1 MTTDTSTQLDGAA
14 VADKDG
20 EASVLGA
27 CMLATP
33 AYDPIADAARI
44 IEPGDLGSTPAHETV
59 WTAITRLHGQSQPT
73 GLPMVV
79 AELTKSGDLARIGG
93 RIALSQMVDA
103 ACTSGEVEQYATDP
117 RLRQGAR
124 TAGRARARPA
134 DGPQQRTGHRRR
146 HRARR
151 ETQSTTPPPA
161 ARPTSTSSRLGTTF
175 TSTCVSWRPRPRPPP
190 SRA

>member
-14 VADKDG
+14 VADKDWR
-20 EASVLGA
+20 SLVWGA

-44 IEPGDLGSTPAHETV
+44 IEPGDWYMPAHETV

-103 ACTSGEVEQYATDP
+103 CVDTP
-117 RLRQGAR
+117 AR
-124 TAGRARARPA
+124 
-134 DGPQQRTGHRRR
+134 
-146 HRARR
+146 
-151 ETQSTTPPPA
+151 
-161 ARPTSTSSRLGTTF
+161 F
-175 TSTCVSWRPRPRPPP
+175 
-190 SRA
+190 